1 MTEDTLYPSG
11 YCASC
16 LKATKDCSCGVVN
29 EINSKFPT
37 VLTPMQKLHAMAYKY
52 YSGIKWEPKKG
63 DYYTTSRADLE
74 LYQVV
79 DVTETKVMTKYLVG
93 SDTISEWD
101 KDRFTTEGFGVNR
114 VHVPVFCFKF

>member
-1 MTEDTLYPSG
+1 MIDNVTYPYG
-11 YCASC
+11 YCSVC
-16 LKATKDCSCGVVN
+16 LNLESECSCPLLIDN
-29 EINSKFPT
+29 RTHPT
-37 VLTPMQKLHAMAYKY
+37 SLTPMQKLHAMAYKY